1 MTEPLACHLA
11 TMQVWIKS
19 RPGQVTAPG
28 SIWVLEGKGM
38 PVYKDPTR
46 RGRLFVRIAVE
57 FPATLTLR

>member
-1 MTEPLACHLA
+1 
-11 TMQVWIKS
+11 MQVWIKS